1 MPGKTYSMCTCMNS
15 GIPYVRRSL
24 WKPEGIRFQE
34 LELFQVKSH
43 MGAGS
48 QTWVVYMHSKRSQL
62 MSHLDR
68 LKEEAVAEESNWHEV
83 EIKGSNSIAG
93 RGRVSRRW
101 QSPATAAMSCSSST
115 TKESGA
121 FSVTAVSLSTTSTS
135 KHTKPSWL
143 PVAPTLGCFS

>member
-1 MPGKTYSMCTCMNS
+1 VCTTMPGKTYSMCTCMNS

-93 RGRVSRRW
+93 RGNYYQLFSFWLSLRTQMHLLCGINKQKGGTGSGVGLLYN
-101 QSPATAAMSCSSST
+101 SS
-115 TKESGA
+115 K
-121 FSVTAVSLSTTSTS
+121 
-135 KHTKPSWL
+135 
-143 PVAPTLGCFS
+143 